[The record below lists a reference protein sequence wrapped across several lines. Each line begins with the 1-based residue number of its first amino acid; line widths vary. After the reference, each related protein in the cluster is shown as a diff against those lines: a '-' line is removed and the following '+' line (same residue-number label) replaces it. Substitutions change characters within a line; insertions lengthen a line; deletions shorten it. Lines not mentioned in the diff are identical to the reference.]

1 MQELKTLLWYIRKK
15 SLSVLNSVSMKFQ
28 IKIRKDV
35 YTGLKDLKLT
45 NR

>member
-1 MQELKTLLWYIRKK
+1 MIYAKK

-28 IKIRKDV
+28 LKVKKDL
-35 YTGLKDLKLT
+35 YTGWKDLKLT